1 MASDKTKNIL
11 LDFRWGLC
19 RKFLEEVLVSF
30 AVILWLLL
38 FFYVALRRG
47 LGPKCCHGTTE
58 VSKNCR
64 SYNQS
69 CVHCFERSD
78 WADIISFK
86 IIIVHHHKSRAIL
99 ILFSVKTK
107 MIVYRWWYLTF
118 TCPNPYWLR
127 SLSQVKPEHKEFSM
141 GVASMADSCG
151 IALAGVTALPVHN
164 ALCSNWRSRI
174 RWRGCSCAGFQMR
187 VWKNFMENFCIFA
200 LLTHLPPPKQC
211 NLTWISIDSFIFTI
225 TTFESKYVLFKVKC
239 FRESCVHLLTWE
251 RNLYLYLKDS
261 TVF

>member
-1 MASDKTKNIL
+1 MRTLQEVLRGSFSL
-11 LDFRWGLC
+11 LRSLSVVVVVVFLC
-19 RKFLEEVLVSF
+19 RASKETGAEVLSWYNRSF
-30 AVILWLLL
+30 EKLWIL
-38 FFYVALRRG
+38 
-47 LGPKCCHGTTE
+47 
-58 VSKNCR
+58 
-64 SYNQS
+64 QS
-69 CVHCFERSD
+69 QPCVHCFERSD

-99 ILFSVKTK
+99 IFFSVKTK
-107 MIVYRWWYLTF
+107 MIIYRWWYLTF
-118 TCPNPYWLR
+118 TCLNPYRLR

-211 NLTWISIDSFIFTI
+211 NLAWISIDSFIFTI
-225 TTFESKYVLFKVKC
+225 TTFKSKYGLFKVKC

-261 TVF
+261 TVI